1 MASNKQSYLASL
13 ADGPATFAV
22 VSIDGYYRDEYGEL
36 EENTDVD
43 GYFDGYTV
51 EDVYC
56 VQEYGIPCCSVVT
69 GTAGTLVVQTVDG
82 LGGPEIV
89 TLPEVSNGYK
99 WDIQCIAVYPSLGTA
114 RNVVCLFN
122 RKIKP

>member
-22 VSIDGYYRDEYGEL
+22 VSIDGYHRDEYGEL
-36 EENTDVD
+36 VD
-43 GYFDGYTV
+43 GYVDGYVV
-51 EDVYC
+51 EDIYC

-69 GTAGTLVVQTVDG
+69 GTAGTLVVHTVDG
-82 LGGPEIV
+82 PTGPEII